1 MNCNRHRICTLRIAA
16 SLAMFVL
23 LAGVVLPLQAQT
35 EAVVTTQKWTAG
47 WDNFGEPLNYS
58 KSTVKWSVSKTTL
71 TVTFSL
77 VSATP
82 TKLYQV
88 GFDFFCSTFP
98 STFGQFPPNG
108 ICIPQNHQGVTMNDA
123 WVEVGTVLTDIHGD
137 GSFKVAIKGIAPG
150 TYMAE
155 FHARDGAGCDVSGGG
170 GSCSVDFQS
179 PGPTYGDATTITIP

>member
-1 MNCNRHRICTLRIAA
+1 LFHKEDKVKRNFLLSAA
-16 SLAMFVL
+16 L
-23 LAGVVLPLQAQT
+23 LFATAHAFAGA
-35 EAVVTTQKWTAG
+35 TTQKWTAG

-58 KSTVKWSVSKTTL
+58 KSDIIWSVGKGTL
-71 TVTFSL
+71 TLTMNL

-108 ICIPQNHQGVTMNDA
+108 NCIPQTHQGVTMNDA
-123 WVEVGTVLTDIHGD
+123 WVEVGAVLTDVHGD
-137 GSFKVAIKGIAPG
+137 GSFKVVIKGIAPG
-150 TYMAE
+150 TYTFE
-155 FHARDGAGCDVSGGG
+155 FHARDGAGCDVQGGG
-170 GSCSVDFQS
+170 GNCSVDFQS